1 MSNASQRN
9 RNPRAKSKC
18 QIHKLCTLKILYTFG
33 DGNTR
38 TGFLARR
45 FEPTVIMVNGRKQA
59 IAGET
64 AMNDD
69 SAVPSPENTYSYR
82 PSLLGAPHEFRL
94 GEHGLAWNVGRR
106 SGNVAWRDIA
116 RVRLS
121 FRPASMQAHRFLT
134 EIWAAGAPKLT
145 IMSTSWKSM
154 VAQERLDQGYTA
166 FVTELHRRLAQAQTQ
181 ARFEQG
187 TSPLQYWPGL
197 AVFGGVSLALAFLT
211 VRALQEHAIGGALF
225 IAGFLALFLWR
236 GGDFFRRNRPRL
248 YGADTVP
255 AELLPKA

>member
-1 MSNASQRN
+1 MAESKELQGK
-9 RNPRAKSKC
+9 PR
-18 QIHKLCTLKILYTFG
+18 
-33 DGNTR
+33 
-38 TGFLARR
+38 
-45 FEPTVIMVNGRKQA
+45 
-59 IAGET
+59 
-64 AMNDD
+64 MNDD
-69 SAVPSPENTYSYR
+69 SAVPPPENTYSYR

-106 SGNVAWRDIA
+106 SASVAWRDVE

-121 FRPASMQAHRFLT
+121 YRPASMQSHRFLT

-154 VAQERLDQGYTA
+154 VVQERLDEDYTA
-166 FVTELHRRLAQAQTQ
+166 FITELHRRLALAQTH

-187 TSPLQYWPGL
+187 TNPFQYWPGL
-197 AVFGGVSLALAFLT
+197 VIFGGVLLALAFLT
-211 VRALQEHAIGGALF
+211 ARALQEHAIGGALF

-248 YGADTVP
+248 YRVETPPP
-255 AELLPKA
+255 ALLPKA

>member
-1 MSNASQRN
+1 
-9 RNPRAKSKC
+9 
-18 QIHKLCTLKILYTFG
+18 
-33 DGNTR
+33 
-38 TGFLARR
+38 
-45 FEPTVIMVNGRKQA
+45 MVNGRKQA

-64 AMNDD
+64 ALNDD
-69 SAVPSPENTYSYR
+69 SAVPPPGNTYSYR

-94 GEHGLAWNVGRR
+94 GEHGLAWSVGRKTG
-106 SGNVAWRDIA
+106 SVAWRDIA

-121 FRPASMQAHRFLT
+121 YRPASMQSHRFLA

-154 VAQERLDQGYTA
+154 VVQERFDQGYAA
-166 FVTELHRRLAQAQTQ
+166 FVTELHQRLAQAQTQ

-197 AVFGGVSLALAFLT
+197 AVFAATSLGLAFLT
-211 VRALQEHAIGGALF
+211 ARALQEHAIGGSLF
-225 IAGFLALFLWR
+225 IAGFLAFFLWR

-248 YGADTVP
+248 YRVEALP
-255 AELLPKA
+255 AELLPKT

>member
-1 MSNASQRN
+1 MAESKELQGK
-9 RNPRAKSKC
+9 PR
-18 QIHKLCTLKILYTFG
+18 
-33 DGNTR
+33 
-38 TGFLARR
+38 
-45 FEPTVIMVNGRKQA
+45 
-59 IAGET
+59 
-64 AMNDD
+64 MNDD
-69 SAVPSPENTYSYR
+69 SAVPPPENTYSYR

-106 SGNVAWRDIA
+106 SGSVAWRDVD

-121 FRPASMQAHRFLT
+121 FRPASMQSHRFLA

-154 VAQERLDQGYTA
+154 VVQERLDEGYAA
-166 FVTELHRRLAQAQTQ
+166 FIAELHRRLAQAQTQ

-187 TSPLQYWPGL
+187 TNPLQYWPGL
-197 AVFGGVSLALAFLT
+197 VVFAGVSLALAFLV

-225 IAGFLALFLWR
+225 IAGFLAFFLWR

-248 YGADTVP
+248 YRAEAPPP
-255 AELLPKA
+255 ALLPKA

>member
-1 MSNASQRN
+1 MAESKELQGK
-9 RNPRAKSKC
+9 PR
-18 QIHKLCTLKILYTFG
+18 
-33 DGNTR
+33 
-38 TGFLARR
+38 
-45 FEPTVIMVNGRKQA
+45 
-59 IAGET
+59 
-64 AMNDD
+64 MNDD
-69 SAVPSPENTYSYR
+69 SAVPPPENTYSYR

-106 SGNVAWRDIA
+106 SGSVAWRDVD

-121 FRPASMQAHRFLT
+121 FRPASMQSHRFLT

-154 VAQERLDQGYTA
+154 VVQERLDEGYAA
-166 FVTELHRRLAQAQTQ
+166 FIAELHRRLAQAQTQ

-187 TSPLQYWPGL
+187 TNPLQYWPGL
-197 AVFGGVSLALAFLT
+197 VVFAGVSLALAFLV

-225 IAGFLALFLWR
+225 IAGFLAFFLWR

-248 YGADTVP
+248 YR
-255 AELLPKA
+255 AEAPPLALLPKV

>member
-1 MSNASQRN
+1 MAESKQLQGK
-9 RNPRAKSKC
+9 PR
-18 QIHKLCTLKILYTFG
+18 
-33 DGNTR
+33 
-38 TGFLARR
+38 
-45 FEPTVIMVNGRKQA
+45 
-59 IAGET
+59 
-64 AMNDD
+64 MNDD
-69 SAVPSPENTYSYR
+69 SAVPPPEKTYSYR

-94 GEHGLAWNVGRR
+94 GEQGLSWNVGRR
-106 SGNVAWRDIA
+106 SGSVTWRDID

-121 FRPASMQAHRFLT
+121 FRPASMQSHRFLT
-134 EIWAAGAPKLT
+134 EVWAARAPKLT

-154 VAQERLDQGYTA
+154 VVQERLDEGYTA
-166 FVTELHRRLAQAQTQ
+166 FITELHRRLAQAQTR

-197 AVFGGVSLALAFLT
+197 VIFGGVAIALAFLT
-211 VRALQEHAIGGALF
+211 VRALQEHALGGGLF

-248 YGADTVP
+248 YRAEAPP

>member
-1 MSNASQRN
+1 MAESKELQGK
-9 RNPRAKSKC
+9 PR
-18 QIHKLCTLKILYTFG
+18 
-33 DGNTR
+33 
-38 TGFLARR
+38 
-45 FEPTVIMVNGRKQA
+45 
-59 IAGET
+59 
-64 AMNDD
+64 MNDD
-69 SAVPSPENTYSYR
+69 SAVPPPENTYSYR

-106 SGNVAWRDIA
+106 SGSVAWRDID

-121 FRPASMQAHRFLT
+121 FRPASMQSHRFLA

-154 VAQERLDQGYTA
+154 VVQERLDEGYAA

-197 AVFGGVSLALAFLT
+197 VVFGGVSLALALLDRARLAAARDRRRP
-211 VRALQEHAIGGALF
+211 VHRRISRALSLARRRFFPPQPPAALPRRGAAGRAAAEGVSRYCRTTSTEH
-225 IAGFLALFLWR
+225 LA
-236 GGDFFRRNRPRL
+236 
-248 YGADTVP
+248 
-255 AELLPKA
+255 